1 MVWEFRDWKY
11 WRGRVTTTR
20 TTEVNYK
27 IFVLLHHF
35 LLKFAQDLNQF
46 MTVSRHCHENLTTLT
61 MKDINEWLSLWCISD
76 QLSIIVWWNNYW
88 GVLSQFTSC
97 LSWKA
102 RMWYGATYRMSQN
115 KKSTPYLNVF
125 LEKNQPFFFGHWS
138 IYHVAIARYWT
149 NRYRIVEALCWCLL
163 LANNE
168 LAILETGLVLPAIM
182 TERWLNCTAAS
193 YH

>member
-11 WRGRVTTTR
+11 CRGRVTTTR
-20 TTEVNYK
+20 TTVVNYK

-46 MTVSRHCHENLTTLT
+46 MTVSWHCHDNLTTVT

-97 LSWKA
+97 LSCKA
-102 RMWYGATYRMSQN
+102 RMWYGVTYRMSQN
-115 KKSTPYLNVF
+115 QKKLLHICMFSWKRIKQGTKY
-125 LEKNQPFFFGHWS
+125 FFGTLWS
-138 IYHVAIARYWT
+138 IYHVAIVRCWT
-149 NRYRIVEALCWCLL
+149 NRYGIVEALFWCLL

-168 LAILETGLVLPAIM
+168 
-182 TERWLNCTAAS
+182 
-193 YH
+193 